1 MLQYKY
7 SVVLFCALR
16 YNEIVTLIHI
26 ERTLHPMNQ
35 FTLLFHN
42 QLLIAAVLGWLVA
55 QLKTGIHMY
64 FNKSFVPERLVG
76 SGGMP
81 SSHSATVCA
90 LSTAAGIQYGLD
102 SFQFAICAIL
112 AIIVMYDALG
122 VRRET
127 GIQAKVLNEMI
138 ALFQDMDQE
147 LSTDE
152 KLKELVGHTPLQVLM
167 GAILGIVIAFAVTNL
182 YH

>member
-1 MLQYKY
+1 
-7 SVVLFCALR
+7 
-16 YNEIVTLIHI
+16 
-26 ERTLHPMNQ
+26 MNQ
-35 FTLLFHN
+35 LYLLFHN
-42 QLLIAAVLGWLVA
+42 QILVASVLGWLVA
-55 QLKTGIHMY
+55 QLLKTGIYMY
-64 FNKSFVPERLVG
+64 LNKSFVPERLVG

-102 SFQFAICAIL
+102 SFPFAVCTIL

-138 ALFQDMDQE
+138 DLFESMNKE

-167 GAILGIVIAFAVTNL
+167 GAILGIIIAFIVMNL